1 MFPVSFPSTR
11 FTRLRARLAR
21 SSRAGRWTAP
31 LISSV
36 ATALVVAS
44 LAYAAIPDG
53 TGAYRGCYAKTGG
66 ALRVIDPAK
75 EQCRSNEVLI
85 SWNAVGP
92 AGPRGPQGDRGPAGP
107 AGPAGAAGA
116 AGGVGPVGPAGPE
129 GPRGPAGTGVET
141 FDELGGLP
149 CRVGE
154 AEEGVTEID
163 FDRATGA
170 MSLTCKPSFVYT
182 LTVSQT
188 GGGPG
193 RVVSTPAGIDCPG
206 DCSLTKVRGSQV
218 TLTATDTADSIFTG
232 WTGVCSGKATC
243 VVSLDGDA
251 QVGATFAP
259 AFTLTVNL
267 NAEARQNPLGPGCG
281 GSSGLCQATFDAT
294 HASGDVVID
303 FVGQC
308 HLGPGGPAIQTQF
321 NFTTCTYKVLD
332 GTFISAASQGE
343 PGSPQWS
350 GDCQNATNECDLGPR
365 STTTNIGVSYRLS
378 G

>member
-1 MFPVSFPSTR
+1 M
-11 FTRLRARLAR
+11 
-21 SSRAGRWTAP
+21 
-31 LISSV
+31 ISSV

-107 AGPAGAAGA
+107 PAR
-116 AGGVGPVGPAGPE
+116 PALPGLLGRSGRTGRTE

-163 FDRATGA
+163 IRPRDGCDVAVLQAVVRLHAHRLAGRWRPGAGGEYARRDRLSRRLQPHEGPRLPGHAHRDRHGR
-170 MSLTCKPSFVYT
+170 FV
-182 LTVSQT
+182 
-188 GGGPG
+188 
-193 RVVSTPAGIDCPG
+193 
-206 DCSLTKVRGSQV
+206 
-218 TLTATDTADSIFTG
+218 FTG

-350 GDCQNATNECDLGPR
+350 GECQNATNECDLGPR